1 MSDIKEAEGAILHD
15 LGDGLVLRAARLE
28 DREPLAAFHA
38 NTLVAADETP
48 PLERLYYFVLDLMSG
63 EHPTF
68 SPADF
73 MLVEDTTTGKIVS
86 SLGLTSQTW
95 TYEGIPF
102 KFGQPDIVSTDPAY
116 RRRGLV
122 RAQMSEVHR
131 WSAARGELVQ
141 GITGIPWYYRQFGYE
156 HGGLTLG
163 GARAGYLPHV
173 PELKDGE
180 PEPYQ
185 LRPATEADLPL
196 LMELAARQAARS
208 LVACVRDEA
217 LWRYELTGR
226 SEGSEQWWPWRIV
239 ETAAGEPV
247 GMLAH
252 AGRLW
257 GKAIGARVYE
267 LRSGVSWLAVTPSV
281 VRYLVATGREYAA
294 RDGRECA
301 AFSFML
307 GTEHPVY
314 EAFADRLPRTAPAHA
329 WYLRVP
335 DLPRFLRQIAP
346 VLERRLAES
355 PLAGHSGE
363 LKVSFYRDGLRLAFE
378 RGRLTGVEPW
388 QPAHGDEG
396 AAAFPDLTF
405 LQLIFGYRA
414 LQELRY
420 AFADCWVE
428 GDEPRALLTALFP
441 KRPSDVLPVA

>member
-1 MSDIKEAEGAILHD
+1 MARDTTTERGILQD
-15 LGDGLVLRAARLE
+15 LGDGLVLRRATRE
-28 DREPLAAFHA
+28 DADALAAFNAEIHRWPESTESNPSMGA
-38 NTLVAADETP
+38 WT
-48 PLERLYYFVLDLMSG
+48 RDLLRG
-63 EHPTF
+63 DHPTVD
-68 SPADF
+68 PGDF
-73 MLVEDTTTGKIVS
+73 TVVEDRHSDTIVS
-86 SLGLTSQTW
+86 TLGLISQTW
-95 TYEGIPF
+95 TYDGIPF
-102 KFGQPDIVSTDPAY
+102 GVGQPELVGTHPDY

-122 RAQMSEVHR
+122 RAQLAWVHR
-131 WSAARGELVQ
+131 WSAERGQPVQ

-156 HGGLTLG
+156 HGGLSLG
-163 GARAGYLPHV
+163 GARTGYLPHV

-180 PEPYQ
+180 PEPYR

-196 LMELAARQAARS
+196 LMELAARQATRS

-226 SEGSEQWWPWRIV
+226 SEESEQWRPWRIV

-252 AGRLW
+252 GGKLW
-257 GKAIGARVYE
+257 GKAIGARAYE
-267 LRSGVSWLAVTPSV
+267 LRPGISWLAVTPSV

-301 AFSFML
+301 AFAFML

-314 EAFADRLPRTAPAHA
+314 AAFGDRLPRTVSAYA

-346 VLERRLAES
+346 ALERRLAES
-355 PLAGHSGE
+355 PLAGHDGE
-363 LKVSFYRDGLRLAFE
+363 LKISFYRDGLRLAFD
-378 RGRLTGVEPW
+378 RGSLTDVEPW

-396 AAAFPDLTF
+396 AAAFPGLTF
-405 LQLIFGYRA
+405 LQLLFGYRA
-414 LQELRY
+414 LHELRY

-428 GDEPRALLTALFP
+428 GDEPRELLTALFP
-441 KRPSDVLPVA
+441 KRASDVLHVA